1 MIDKLIEF
9 FKNLF
14 GAKKGGE
21 ITPPCVEP
29 TRKPI
34 VPKSGYVPTVE
45 VPQVSTAIRSGASG
59 AYYVANGQEV
69 PLRTKNL
76 VKALVKNRPQIV
88 SVVIPDCVET
98 IGDDSFSDCK
108 SLKSVVIGR
117 GVKHIGNAAFARCE
131 SLEVIRIPEGVT
143 QIGCQTNHNSYVGG
157 GTFSNCKSLK
167 EIYLPASLTYVSKC
181 YGIGLKFCPSLRA
194 ILIPK
199 GTTAKIAP
207 LLEPEVLD
215 KLYEI

>member
-1 MIDKLIEF
+1 MGKLP
-9 FKNLF
+9 
-14 GAKKGGE
+14 
-21 ITPPCVEP
+21 PPCVEP
-29 TRKPI
+29 TCKPI

-45 VPQVSTAIRSGASG
+45 EPLSSTAIRSGASG

-69 PLRTKNL
+69 PLRTKTL

-108 SLKSVVIGR
+108 NLKSVVIGR
-117 GVKHIGNAAFARCE
+117 GVKLIGNEAFARCE

-143 QIGCQTNHNSYVGG
+143 SIGGVSTHNSTVNGG
-157 GTFSNCKSLK
+157 AFTGCKSLK
-167 EIYLPASLTYVSKC
+167 EIYLPASLTRVSQYCGKN
-181 YGIGLKFCPSLRA
+181 GTGLKFCPSLRA